1 MVKELDKY
9 DLEATTLFRSCNTGI
24 LSTISKKY
32 EGYPFG
38 SFITYVSGRSKII
51 YLYLSDL
58 AQHTKNLNFKTES
71 CLTISKTTGQ
81 KDKQNSQRLT
91 LMGDLK
97 LVPKDDLDDCRYLY
111 HLLLPESKQYA
122 GFHDFNFYQLE
133 IKHVRWIGGFGKI
146 KWLNEEKWRNSSPK
160 WLNQE
165 EGIISHMNDD
175 HSNSIVSSLNAQHR
189 VKDKEAKMIC
199 LNTDG
204 YYLLSGGKYY
214 FIQFFDS
221 CYTMKDY
228 KNCLVN
234 LAKKY
239 KTYEL

>member
-9 DLEATTLFRSCNTGI
+9 NLEATTLFRSCNTGI

-175 HSNSIVSSLNAQHR
+175 HSNSIISTLNAQHGI
-189 VKDKEAKMIC
+189 KDKNAKMVK
-199 LNTDG
+199 LKVNG
-204 YYLLSGGKYY
+204 YFSLSNKKLY
-214 FIQFFDS
+214 FLEFEQV
-221 CYTMKDY
+221 CYSSEEY
-228 KNCLVN
+228 KEELIKH
-234 LAKKY
+234 AKKY
-239 KTYEL
+239 RSYEL